1 MNIMKFTVLFI
12 LDELES
18 APYWTKQESAVLWC
32 CVFCFF
38 YLVVDGDL
46 RVGVSFVERFHFAE
60 MMFQRQLHHPEQHG
74 DVCRQRLELQLPA
87 HRLV

>member
-1 MNIMKFTVLFI
+1 MPPIGQSGNQQFCGV
-12 LDELES
+12 
-18 APYWTKQESAVLWC
+18 
-32 CVFCFF
+32 VFFVF